1 MMILPHTHKQ
11 KEEEGKCKS
20 GAWTTLKPYINIL
33 KSKNWNEQEN
43 WYEWWYV
50 LKKSYKEKKANSRE
64 TVSLCSPNAKNIV
77 EMSLLYIK
85 FCFVKLWLFNNS

>member
-1 MMILPHTHKQ
+1 MMILPHTHTQ

-20 GAWTTLKPYINIL
+20 GAWTTLNPYINIL

-50 LKKSYKEKKANSRE
+50 
-64 TVSLCSPNAKNIV
+64 
-77 EMSLLYIK
+77 
-85 FCFVKLWLFNNS
+85 

>member
-1 MMILPHTHKQ
+1 MLYLLLLLYKQVQMMILPHTHTQ

-50 LKKSYKEKKANSRE
+50 
-64 TVSLCSPNAKNIV
+64 
-77 EMSLLYIK
+77 
-85 FCFVKLWLFNNS
+85 

>member
-20 GAWTTLKPYINIL
+20 GDWTTLKPYINIL

-50 LKKSYKEKKANSRE
+50 FKKKKNH
-64 TVSLCSPNAKNIV
+64 
-77 EMSLLYIK
+77 IK
-85 FCFVKLWLFNNS
+85 KKRPAPMKRWVYDHQRPKIL